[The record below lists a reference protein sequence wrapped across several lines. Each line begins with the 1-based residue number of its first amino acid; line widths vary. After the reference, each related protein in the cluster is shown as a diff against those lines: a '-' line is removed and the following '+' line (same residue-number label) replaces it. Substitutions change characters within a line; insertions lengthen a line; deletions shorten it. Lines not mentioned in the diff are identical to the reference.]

1 MLGELGHDS
10 ETQREEQIA
19 NLGVRLLEL
28 VALAQRGDSL
38 LSESHSLRPGAVS
51 LIERGRHL
59 SMREIL
65 KCRIAVAWS
74 PCATLA

>member
-28 VALAQRGDSL
+28 VAGSVAVSAQR
-38 LSESHSLRPGAVS
+38 ESSS
-51 LIERGRHL
+51 
-59 SMREIL
+59 
-65 KCRIAVAWS
+65 
-74 PCATLA
+74 